1 MAASPDKGGKMDNR
15 WDRKQQHLD
24 RIGELAR
31 DSLNAVEA
39 GPFQEFMTRFFA
51 GVTPEDLLDRRPESL
66 FAMALSL
73 WRFAATRAPGTAK
86 VQVFNPSMEE
96 TGWQDRH
103 TVVEIVNDDMP
114 FLVDSVTAEL
124 ARQGRE
130 ITMLVHPVMTVER
143 DVAGLRTPQGLGYVE
158 SYMYLEIDQQTSPAL
173 LKQIESGVAA
183 VLADARTTFE
193 DWQPMVARLRG
204 AVDWLLAHPGPAPVE
219 DVQEAVDF
227 LNWLADDNF
236 TFLGFREYD
245 FVDRDG
251 ALHAVTDPGAGLGL
265 TRDPAFPVLRE
276 QGTDAVLSQTARS
289 FLAHPTP
296 LIIGKAH
303 RRSTVHRP
311 VQLDYVG
318 VKRYDDAGRLIGE
331 WRFIGMFTSLAYSMA
346 LKSIPLL
353 RRKAAIVTQRAGFN
367 RYSHDGKIFANILQL
382 FPRDD
387 LFQIDPDELFE
398 IAIGILRLLERPH
411 AKSFIRLDPYGG
423 FASVQVYIPKE
434 AFTPDRL
441 QRISALFAGAL
452 GGEIVA
458 DSTQLGDWPLARL
471 SLLVDLPP
479 GPLPEIDADEID
491 ERLAEIIRSWRDLL
505 KDSLREHF
513 GDERGNALWTRY
525 AEGVSLAY
533 CAAYEPEFAV
543 NDIEKLDQLT
553 DPESRGFNIY
563 RRVGDQPNVLRVK
576 IYHASRLVPLSDVL
590 PKLENLGLKVM
601 EEQAYSV
608 RPRGEDREAW
618 IHDILLLDGTGAEHR
633 LRDVKAPLEDA
644 LAEMWDGSA
653 EDDSLNQLLLHT
665 AMGWREIVI
674 LRAYL
679 KYLRQAGTTF
689 SQTYMR
695 KSLTNNPE
703 IVGNLVALF
712 AARFDPAADRAAA
725 DEIARRIETQLEAVQ
740 SLDEDRIIRRFVN
753 LIQSTLRTNYYQPDA
768 SGKPKPY
775 LSLKLDSALVEGL
788 PKPRPVVE
796 VFVYAPWMEGIH
808 LRGGKVAR
816 GGIRWS
822 DRPEDFRTEILGLIK
837 AQMVKNSVIVP
848 DGAKGGFVPRH
859 LPEGGTREEIQAE
872 GIRCYRTLMSGLLD
886 ITDNIAGGIVTPPA
900 NVIRY
905 DDDDPYLV
913 VAADKGTASFSDIAN
928 EISLQYG
935 FWLGDAFASGGSNG
949 YDHKKMGITARGAW
963 ISVQRHFR
971 ELGIDIQTE
980 PVTVVGIG
988 DMSGDVF
995 GNGMLLSPAVK
1006 LVAAFDHRHVFI
1018 DPKPDPAASL
1028 AERRRL
1034 FELPRSSWADYSAE
1048 LISEGGGVFPR
1059 SAKSIAL
1066 TPRIKA
1072 LTGIEGDAT
1081 TPAELI
1087 HALLRT
1093 EADLLWIGG
1102 IGTYVKASGETH
1114 AEVGDRANDALRVD
1128 GRELR
1133 FKVVG
1138 EGGNLGFTQRGRIEY
1153 AQGGG
1158 RLNTDAV
1165 DNSAGVNTSDYE
1177 VNIKILLNAVIA
1189 DGDMTGKQRNALLVE
1204 MTDDIAALVLA
1215 NNYRQT
1221 ETLSTTL
1228 ARGAEQ
1234 LDAQARF
1241 MRRLEHEGTLERP
1254 VEFLPDDEEIAR
1266 RLAAGEGL
1274 TRPELAVLLAYAK
1287 NSLKRRLAR
1296 SDLPDDPWI
1305 CNDLIAY
1312 FPPAMR
1318 APFAERI
1325 KAHQLRR
1332 NIIAMVVG
1340 NEIVNRAG
1348 ITFVT
1353 RVAEESGAPVDQIAT
1368 AYIVAREVMGL
1379 QALWDD
1385 IDRLDNGVSA
1395 HVQSGMILEVKEL
1408 LHRMSIWFLTHLGL
1422 PLDIGT
1428 VVERFRPGVQALF
1441 ASPALME
1448 VSSGDAAAEQI
1459 SLLVAKG
1466 VPAEL
1471 AHRIA
1476 CLEPMLSAADIVL
1489 LKERDAGTHDDIAR
1503 AYFAVGERTGLDWLR
1518 AATEMVTAPDHWDRL
1533 ALGSIVDDLYD
1544 QQRELTGMAL
1554 AEGGLDGWAANH
1566 AKALDR
1572 ARELIAEL
1580 QSSGAVTVGKLGY
1593 VARQIRGVFASI

>member
-1 MAASPDKGGKMDNR
+1 MDNR

-31 DSLNAVEA
+31 DNLEAAEA
-39 GPFQEFMTRFFA
+39 GPFLEFMTRFFA

-66 FAMALSL
+66 FALALSL

-86 VQVFNPSMEE
+86 VQVFNPSMAE

-130 ITMLVHPVMTVER
+130 ITLLVHPVMTVER
-143 DVAGLRTPQGLGYVE
+143 DVAGQRAANGLGYME
-158 SYMYLEIDQQTSPAL
+158 SYMYLEIDQQTSGESLHA
-173 LKQIESGVAA
+173 IESGVGA

-204 AVDWLLAHPGPAPVE
+204 AVDWLLAHPGPAPVDE
-219 DVQEAVDF
+219 VREAVDF

-245 FVDRDG
+245 FVDRG
-251 ALHAVTDPGAGLGL
+251 GEWHAVTDPKEGLGL
-265 TRDPAFPVLRE
+265 MRDPEFPVLRE
-276 QGTDAVLSQTARS
+276 HGADSLLPSTART
-289 FLAHPTP
+289 FLDHPMP

-318 VKRYDDAGRLIGE
+318 VKRYDDHGTLIGE
-331 WRFIGMFTSLAYSMA
+331 WRFIGMFTSLAYTMSP
-346 LKSIPLL
+346 KSIPVL

-367 RYSHDGKIFANILQL
+367 RYSHDGKIFANILHAY
-382 FPRDD
+382 PRDE
-387 LFQIDPDELFE
+387 LFQIEPDELYE
-398 IAIGILRLLERPH
+398 TTIGILRLLERPH
-411 AKSFIRLDPYGG
+411 AKSFIRMDPYGG
-423 FASVQVYIPKE
+423 FASIQVFIPKD
-434 AFTPDRL
+434 AFTDDRRR
-441 QRISALFAGAL
+441 RIAALFAGAL
-452 GGEIVA
+452 GGEIA
-458 DSTQLGDWPLARL
+458 SENLQIGDSPLARL
-471 SLLVDLPP
+471 YLLVSLPP
-479 GPLPEIDADEID
+479 GPLPDVEADELD
-491 ERLAEIIRSWRDLL
+491 DQVTEIIRTWRDQLR
-505 KDSLREHF
+505 DALREHL
-513 GDERGNALWTRY
+513 GEERGNQLWTRY
-525 AEGVSLAY
+525 AEGVSLSY
-533 CAAYEPEFAV
+533 CDAYEPDLAV
-543 NDIEKLDQLT
+543 HDFEKLDQLT
-553 DPESRGFNIY
+553 GPESRAFNIY
-563 RRVGDQPNVLRVK
+563 RRVGDHANILRVK
-576 IYHASRLVPLSDVL
+576 IYHASHLVPLSDVL

-608 RPRGEDREAW
+608 RPRGADHEAW
-618 IHDILLLDGTGAEHR
+618 IHDILVVDATGTEHR

-653 EDDSLNQLLLHT
+653 EDDSLNQLVLHT

-689 SQTYMR
+689 SQSYMR

-703 IVGNLVALF
+703 IVGNLVTLF
-712 AARFDPAADRAAA
+712 AARFDPAADHAAA
-725 DEIARRIETQLEAVQ
+725 GEIARLIEAQLESVQ

-753 LIQSTLRTNYYQPDA
+753 LIQSTLRTNYYQPGPD
-768 SGKPKPY
+768 GKPKPY
-775 LSLKLDSALVEGL
+775 LSLKLDSLMVEGL
-788 PKPRPVVE
+788 PKPRPAVE
-796 VFVYAPWMEGIH
+796 VFVYAPWVEGIH

-837 AQMVKNSVIVP
+837 AQMVKNAVIVP
-848 DGAKGGFVPRH
+848 DGAKGGFVPRS

-872 GIRCYRTLMSGLLD
+872 GIRCYRTLMHGLLD
-886 ITDNIAGGIVTPPA
+886 ITDNIVGGQIAPPA
-900 NVIRY
+900 SVVRY
-905 DDDDPYLV
+905 DEDDPYLV

-928 EISLQYG
+928 EISRHYG

-949 YDHKKMGITARGAW
+949 YDHKKMGITARGGW

-971 ELGIDIQTE
+971 ELGIDVQTQ
-980 PVTVVGIG
+980 PITVVGIG

-995 GNGMLLSPAVK
+995 GNGMLLSHTVK

-1018 DPKPDPAASL
+1018 DPDPDPEASF
-1028 AERRRL
+1028 AERQRL
-1034 FELPRSSWADYSAE
+1034 FDLPRSSWADYNPE
-1048 LISEGGGVFPR
+1048 LISEGGGVFAR
-1059 SAKSIAL
+1059 SVKSIAL
-1066 TPRIKA
+1066 TPRIRA
-1072 LTGIEGDAT
+1072 LTGIETEAT

-1087 HALLRT
+1087 HALLKAD
-1093 EADLLWIGG
+1093 ADLLWVGG
-1102 IGTYVKASGETH
+1102 IGTYVKASDETH
-1114 AEVGDRANDALRVD
+1114 AEVGDRANDAVRVD
-1128 GRELR
+1128 GRDLR

-1153 AQGGG
+1153 ARRGG

-1165 DNSAGVNTSDYE
+1165 DNSAGVNCSDYE
-1177 VNIKILLNAVIA
+1177 VNIKILLNAVVA
-1189 DGDMTGKQRNALLVE
+1189 DGDMTEKQRNALLVE
-1204 MTDDIAALVLA
+1204 MTGDVAALVLA
-1215 NNYRQT
+1215 TNYRQT
-1221 ETLSTTL
+1221 ETLSTTQ
-1228 ARGAEQ
+1228 ARAAE
-1234 LDAQARF
+1234 LLNAQARF
-1241 MRRLEHEGTLERP
+1241 MHRLEHEGALERP
-1254 VEFLPDDEEIAR
+1254 VEFLPDDDEIAR
-1266 RLAAGEGL
+1266 RHAAGEGL
-1274 TRPELAVLLAYAK
+1274 TRPELAVLMAYAK

-1318 APFAERI
+1318 ERFTDRI
-1325 KAHQLRR
+1325 REHQLRR
-1332 NIIAMVVG
+1332 NIIAMTVG

-1348 ITFVT
+1348 ITYVT

-1385 IDRLDNGVSA
+1385 IDRLDNVVPA
-1395 HVQSGMILEVKEL
+1395 HVQTGMILEAKEL
-1408 LHRMSIWFLTHLGL
+1408 LHRMSSWFLTHLGL
-1422 PLDIGT
+1422 PLDIGS
-1428 VVERFRPGVQALF
+1428 VVDRFRPGVQALF
-1441 ASPALME
+1441 DSAALME
-1448 VSSGDAAAEQI
+1448 VSSGDAIAEQI

-1466 VPAEL
+1466 VPAAL

-1476 CLEPMLSAADIVL
+1476 SLELMLSAPDIVL
-1489 LKERDAGTHDDIAR
+1489 LRERDAGSLDEIAR

-1518 AATEMVTAPDHWDRL
+1518 SATDMVITGDHWDRL

-1554 AEGGLDGWAANH
+1554 AEGCLDTWADNH
-1566 AKALDR
+1566 AKALSR

-1580 QSSGAVTVGKLGY
+1580 QSSGSITVGKLGY

>member
-1 MAASPDKGGKMDNR
+1 MDNR

-31 DSLNAVEA
+31 ESLTPAEA
-39 GPFQEFMTRFFA
+39 GPFLEFMTRFFA

-66 FAMALSL
+66 FALALSL
-73 WRFAATRAPGTAK
+73 WRFAATRATGTAK

-158 SYMYLEIDQQTSPAL
+158 SYMYLEIDQQTSPAV
-173 LKQIESGVAA
+173 LKQIEAGLAA
-183 VLADARTTFE
+183 VLADARATFD

-219 DVQEAVDF
+219 EVQEAVDF

-245 FVDRDG
+245 VVDRNG
-251 ALHAVTDPGAGLGL
+251 APYAVTDAEAGLGL
-265 TRDPAFPVLRE
+265 MRDPAFPVLRE
-276 QGTDAVLSQTARS
+276 QGAESPLARTALA
-289 FLAHPTP
+289 FLEQPTP

-303 RRSTVHRP
+303 RRSTVHRS

-318 VKRYDDAGRLIGE
+318 VKRYDDTGRLIGE
-331 WRFIGMFTSLAYSMA
+331 WRFIGMFTSLAYSIA
-346 LKSIPLL
+346 LKSIPVL

-367 RYSHDGKIFANILQL
+367 RYSHDGKIFNNILQA

-387 LFQIDPDELFE
+387 LFQIEPDELYE
-398 IAIGILRLLERPH
+398 TALGILRLLERPH
-411 AKSFIRLDPYGG
+411 AKSFVRLDSYGG
-423 FASVQVYIPKE
+423 FASVQVYIPKD
-434 AFTPDRL
+434 AFTNDRR
-441 QRISALFAGAL
+441 QRIAALFADAL
-452 GGEIVA
+452 GGEIA
-458 DSTQLGDWPLARL
+458 AENTQIGDSPLARL
-471 SLLVDLPP
+471 HLLVSLPP
-479 GPLPEIDADEID
+479 GPMPDVGSDELD
-491 ERLAEIIRSWRDLL
+491 DHVAEIIRTWRDHL

-533 CAAYEPEFAV
+533 CDAYDPGLAV
-543 NDIEKLDQLT
+543 QDIGKLDELSGA
-553 DPESRGFNIY
+553 ESRAFNVY
-563 RRVGDQPNVLRVK
+563 RRVGDTPDILRVK
-576 IYHASRLVPLSDVL
+576 IYHASHLVPLSDVL

-608 RPRGEDREAW
+608 RPRGEAHEAW
-618 IHDILLLDGTGAEHR
+618 IHDILLLDASGTEHR

-644 LAEMWDGSA
+644 LAEMCDGSA
-653 EDDSLNQLLLHT
+653 EDDSLNQLVLHT

-679 KYLRQAGTTF
+679 KYLRQAGTMF
-689 SQTYMR
+689 SQSYMR
-695 KSLTNNPE
+695 KSLTGNPE

-712 AARFDPAADRAAA
+712 AARFDPAADHTQAA
-725 DEIARRIETQLEAVQ
+725 EIAQRIETQLEAVQ

-768 SGKPKPY
+768 NGKPKPY
-775 LSLKLDSALVEGL
+775 LSLKLDSQMVEGL
-788 PKPRPVVE
+788 PKPRPMVE

-837 AQMVKNSVIVP
+837 AQMVKNAVIVP

-859 LPEGGTREEIQAE
+859 LPDGGTREEIQAE

-886 ITDNIAGGIVTPPA
+886 ITDNIVGGNVAPPA
-900 NVIRY
+900 SVVRY
-905 DDDDPYLV
+905 DEDDPYLV

-971 ELGIDIQTE
+971 ELGIDVQTQ
-980 PVTVVGIG
+980 PITIVGIG

-995 GNGMLLSPAVK
+995 GNGLLLSRALK

-1018 DPKPDPAASL
+1018 DPDPDPEAAFD
-1028 AERRRL
+1028 ERRRL
-1034 FELPRSSWADYSAE
+1034 FDLPRSSWADYNPA
-1048 LISEGGGVFPR
+1048 LISEGGGVFAR
-1059 SAKSIAL
+1059 SVKSIAL
-1066 TPRIKA
+1066 TPQVKA
-1072 LTGIEGDAT
+1072 LTGIESDTT

-1087 HALLRT
+1087 HALLKA
-1093 EADLLWIGG
+1093 EADLLWVGG
-1102 IGTYVKASGETH
+1102 IGTYVKASSETN
-1114 AEVGDRANDALRVD
+1114 AEVGDRANDILRVD
-1128 GRELR
+1128 GRDLR

-1138 EGGNLGFTQRGRIEY
+1138 EGGNLGFTQRGRVEY
-1153 AQGGG
+1153 ARHGG

-1165 DNSAGVNTSDYE
+1165 DNSAGVNCSDYE
-1177 VNIKILLNAVIA
+1177 VNIKILLNAVVA
-1189 DGDMTGKQRNALLVE
+1189 DGDLTEKQRNALLVE
-1204 MTDDIAALVLA
+1204 MTDDVGALVLA
-1215 NNYRQT
+1215 TNYRQT
-1221 ETLSTTL
+1221 ETLSTTGSR
-1228 ARGAEQ
+1228 AAEL

-1241 MRRLEHEGTLERP
+1241 MHRLEHEGTLERA
-1254 VEFLPDDEEIAR
+1254 VEFLPDDEELAR
-1266 RLAAGEGL
+1266 RHAAGEGL

-1318 APFAERI
+1318 QRFAEQIRS
-1325 KAHQLRR
+1325 HQLRR
-1332 NIIAMVVG
+1332 NIIAMTVG

-1348 ITFVT
+1348 ITYVT

-1385 IDRLDNGVSA
+1385 IDRLDNAVPA
-1395 HVQSGMILEVKEL
+1395 HVQTGMILEVKEL
-1408 LHRMSIWFLTHLGL
+1408 LHRMSSWFLTHLGL
-1422 PLDIGT
+1422 PLDIRT
-1428 VVERFRPGVQALF
+1428 VVERFQSGVQALF
-1441 ASPALME
+1441 ASDALME
-1448 VSSGDAAAEQI
+1448 VSSGDAIAEQI

-1466 VPAEL
+1466 VPADL

-1476 CLEPMLSAADIVL
+1476 CLELMLSATDIVL
-1489 LKERDAGTHDDIAR
+1489 LKERAVAPVDDIAR
-1503 AYFAVGERTGLDWLR
+1503 AYFAVGGRTGLDWLR
-1518 AATEMVTAPDHWDRL
+1518 GATEMVATADHWDRL

-1554 AEGGLDGWAANH
+1554 AEGGVESWAAH
-1566 AKALDR
+1566 HVKALSR

-1580 QSSGAVTVGKLGY
+1580 QSSGSVTVGKLGY